1 MLFLVACLV
10 YWSFFPAFRVEQNL
24 SIPIFLLLH
33 LSLTLITCGGY
44 LINDKH
50 DMQTDAVNQK
60 SKKHHAL
67 LKSAYFYHIYLSL
80 SISGV
85 IIGCVISIIY
95 SNWFAFCSYIF
106 AFLILHFYNHYL
118 KGKLLLGNLS
128 TSLLIS
134 LALLLYP
141 SFEINLL
148 DFKSHPTR
156 ILYFFALSSFLINL
170 SREIIKDIEDIQGDH
185 ADGLQTLP
193 IMAGKERSK
202 NLAFFLLIISAILS
216 VFFYTFYF
224 LQISYLL
231 QLSYALIIV
240 PTLIIAYFITKAKKQ
255 KQFKRLSFALK
266 ILALV
271 GLFSLVLFTWI

>member
-10 YWSFFPAFRVEQNL
+10 YWSFFPAFRVEQSL
-24 SIPIFLLLH
+24 SIPVFLILNLALL
-33 LSLTLITCGGY
+33 LITCGGY

-50 DMQTDAVNQK
+50 DLQTDAVNQK
-60 SKKHHAL
+60 SKKHLTL
-67 LKSAYFYHIYLSL
+67 LTSAYFYHTYLSL
-80 SISGV
+80 SLSGV
-85 IIGCVISIIY
+85 IIGCVISSIY
-95 SNWFAFCSYIF
+95 SNWFAFGSYIF

-118 KGKLLLGNLS
+118 KGKLLLGNIA

-134 LALLLYP
+134 LAILLYP

-148 DFKSHPTR
+148 DFKSHPTL

-185 ADGLQTLP
+185 AHGLQTLP

-202 NLAFFLLIISAILS
+202 NLAFFILIISAIFS

-240 PTLIIAYFITKAKKQ
+240 PTLIIAYFVTKAKK
-255 KQFKRLSFALK
+255 KKHFKRLSFTLK
-266 ILALV
+266 ILAGF
-271 GLFSLVLFTWI
+271 GLLSILLFHWF